1 MFHSSSARRLATFR
15 FFAAAAVAAAATFNA
30 LSALAQPASANP
42 SAPTASTPPVLTY
55 KSALEG
61 FQPFADEKPIPWKE
75 ANETVYRRG
84 GWQAYAKE
92 ASGAGAAKTESPKDG
107 AAAPA
112 SPPSHSVG
120 MPGMPGMSGASAK
133 KDKR

>member
-1 MFHSSSARRLATFR
+1 MFHSSPTRWLAAFPALAAFSALATLG
-15 FFAAAAVAAAATFNA
+15 AAVAV
-30 LSALAQPASANP
+30 AQPAPAKSAEAT
-42 SAPTASTPPVLTY
+42 APTVLTY

-61 FQPFADEKPIPWKE
+61 YQPFADEKPIPWKE

-92 ASGAGAAKTESPKDG
+92 ASGSSAAEADSAKGA

-112 SPPSHSVG
+112 APPGHS
-120 MPGMPGMSGASAK
+120 MPMPAK
-133 KDKR
+133 KEKP

>member
-1 MFHSSSARRLATFR
+1 MFHSSSARGLATLR
-15 FFAAAAVAAAATFNA
+15 FFPAAAIAASATLYAVG
-30 LSALAQPASANP
+30 ALAQLAPVNS

-92 ASGAGAAKTESPKDG
+92 ASGAGAAETESPKDG

-120 MPGMPGMSGASAK
+120 MPGMPGMSGAPEK
-133 KDKR
+133 KDKP